1 MSEPTRA
8 QTVTIPV
15 RPGRFAYVRV
25 ARDGETHDLHVDSG
39 SKERGS
45 FATAVSDGDQVIE
58 IALGSTSDPDLDRAR
73 GQLWPPEEESQ

>member
-1 MSEPTRA
+1 MSEPIRV

-25 ARDGETHDLHVDSG
+25 ARDGETHDLHVDSATR
-39 SKERGS
+39 ERGS
-45 FATAVSDGDQVIE
+45 FAIAVSDGDQVIE

-73 GQLWPPEEESQ
+73 GQLWPPEEETR